1 MTYVLNVAETINNI
15 FSRGIMALNV
25 IYVILGI
32 IIASF
37 IISIINNTILI
48 FKEIKGEL
56 ATLQILGISPN
67 KLDLMVIYE
76 MIISHS
82 VILLPLC
89 FTLYTFFETF
99 GGFSLLFGY
108 YVDLQTSFKTII
120 LGMICGSLCFGLS
133 YIYYFI
139 GIRKINV
146 CNELKK

>member
-1 MTYVLNVAETINNI
+1 
-15 FSRGIMALNV
+15 MALNV

-32 IIASF
+32 VIASF

-48 FKEIKGEL
+48 FKETKREL
-56 ATLQILGISPN
+56 ATLQILGVSPHE
-67 KLDLMVIYE
+67 LDYLVVYE
-76 MIISHS
+76 MIVSYLV
-82 VILLPLC
+82 VIIPVCLM
-89 FTLYTFFETF
+89 LYAFFETF

-108 YVDLQTSFKTII
+108 YVDMQASLTSILMGSI
-120 LGMICGSLCFGLS
+120 LGLLCFGLS